1 MRVLLLLA
9 VGVAVLARAPAVLA
23 APRLTLDPTS
33 SPPGRLVTVSGSG
46 FCAAAGCSGVTIQ
59 IYGAPLATGVPVSRT
74 GRFVRRVRVP
84 GGPEAG
90 ETGVVAIQHLPN
102 GRDATAIAFLT
113 VILRTQPPT
122 PTPTT
127 TVTLPTSTASPPPTR
142 PPGATAPQPA
152 PGTTT
157 SPPPRTTRT
166 GTETEPSPE
175 PSTVPVT
182 TARTTATATAA
193 EAAGATTAAG
203 GDGGAPWAWLA
214 VLAAVGLLAAAGGWA
229 VTRARRAR

>member
-9 VGVAVLARAPAVLA
+9 VGAAVLARAPAVLA

-46 FCAAAGCSGVTIQ
+46 FCSAAGCSGVTIQ
-59 IYGAPLATGVPVSRT
+59 IYGAPLATGVRVSRT

-142 PPGATAPQPA
+142 PPATTASQSA
-152 PGTTT
+152 PGTT
-157 SPPPRTTRT
+157 SPPPRTTRA

-182 TARTTATATAA
+182 TAHATATAA